1 MPRTGFA
8 FPTGTAAAHVV
19 EVARA
24 AEAQGFE
31 SFWLTEGGGKDSI
44 SQLAYVAAHTDRIK
58 LGTGI
63 ITIFSRT
70 PVMIAQTT
78 VGLNELSGGRF
89 ILGLGSGH
97 EASVE
102 RGQGQRYVKPSTRMA
117 DYIRIIKSLL
127 RDGHVSY
134 QGEAVSVEDFRLIG
148 AETPAEAPV
157 YVATLGGPLA
167 RVAGALAD
175 GVLPLMAGPEGIRR
189 LREHIAEGARAAGRD
204 PAAVDVACFI
214 IACAS
219 DDASAAEAEARR
231 QVARYGSLPFYQRML
246 RLSGFEAEVDR
257 FVEAQASGDQNRLPD
272 LVSDRMLEALTLT
285 GPASSWRET
294 ISRFRDAGV
303 TLPIVYAAPVR
314 PDGDASLLQAART
327 LSPEDL
333 A

>member
-148 AETPAEAPV
+148 AETPVEAPV

-219 DDASAAEAEARR
+219 DDASAAEAEVSSSESEPELEPEPESKSPPPA
-231 QVARYGSLPFYQRML
+231 VG
-246 RLSGFEAEVDR
+246 EK
-257 FVEAQASGDQNRLPD
+257 ASAS
-272 LVSDRMLEALTLT
+272 VSDDRIED
-285 GPASSWRET
+285 RD
-294 ISRFRDAGV
+294 SRL
-303 TLPIVYAAPVR
+303 LPITNRALRGVKKAVTDAQNVALDTLRTDADWAPE
-314 PDGDASLLQAART
+314 AT
-327 LSPEDL
+327 
-333 A
+333 